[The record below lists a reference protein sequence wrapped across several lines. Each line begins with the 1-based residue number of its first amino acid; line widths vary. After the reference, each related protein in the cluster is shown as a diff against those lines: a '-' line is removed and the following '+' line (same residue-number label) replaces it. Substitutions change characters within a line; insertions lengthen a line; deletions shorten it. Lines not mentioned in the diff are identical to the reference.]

1 MTKSKHWRW
10 LRPLL
15 FLGGGALAGLAYY
28 YFFGCTNGC
37 AITSS
42 PWRTMLYMALVGW
55 LLSGITTKGCCGAC
69 NI

>member
-1 MTKSKHWRW
+1 MTKSKHWR

-15 FLGGGALAGLAYY
+15 FLGGGASAGLVYY
-28 YFFGCTNGC
+28 HFFGCTTGC

-55 LLSGITTKGCCGAC
+55 LLSGITAKGCCGAC